1 MRFSLRYTLA
11 LAILLAGCHGQEDRA
26 VLDAT
31 PGYVCNPP
39 GKTTYGPWGQAGVTK
54 ACLDGN
60 GKIAGTSMAAEWGR
74 IFFVE
79 NFDQRQKRWVV
90 EYYDKEGRVEKR
102 VEKDSPGNL

>member
-1 MRFSLRYTLA
+1 
-11 LAILLAGCHGQEDRA
+11 
-26 VLDAT
+26 
-31 PGYVCNPP
+31 
-39 GKTTYGPWGQAGVTK
+39 
-54 ACLDGN
+54 
-60 GKIAGTSMAAEWGR
+60 MAAEWGR